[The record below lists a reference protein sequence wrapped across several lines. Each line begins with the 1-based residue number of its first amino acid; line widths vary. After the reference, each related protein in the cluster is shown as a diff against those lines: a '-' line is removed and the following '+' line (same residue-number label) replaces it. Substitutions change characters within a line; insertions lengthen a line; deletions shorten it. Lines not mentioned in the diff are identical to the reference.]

1 MNRILITPLDW
12 GLGHATRCIPVIRE
26 LLKRRCTVFIAG
38 NGDSLALLKNEFP
51 SLTYFNLPGYNPV
64 YSSGGSMVVKMAFQI
79 PKFMSVINN
88 EHKLVESIIQ
98 ANKIDL
104 VISDNR
110 YGCWSAKVTSIFM
123 THQLNIQIPERYRW
137 LSKPLKDFNRRLMN
151 KFSTCWIPDYPDK
164 ENNLSGELSAID
176 NMEIGR
182 FVHIGPL
189 SRFNHATATNGEYD
203 VVCIL
208 SGPEP
213 QRSIFEDKV
222 VGQLEASGLRYIVV
236 RGVFGKTRNA
246 LPHAVS
252 FLNSEALQDVILKSS
267 LVVARSGYSTI
278 MDLLALRKNA
288 IVVPTPGQTEQ
299 EYLADRW
306 SKRGVLQTMTQDDFN
321 LHNGMKESSRFTGF
335 KNVVADPDLFKSE
348 LDRVLTPKPSSLVFA
363 K

>member
-26 LLKRRCTVFIAG
+26 LLKRGCTVFIAG
-38 NGDSLALLKNEFP
+38 NGDSLALLKTEFP
-51 SLTYFNLPGYNPV
+51 SLTYFHLPGYNPV
-64 YSSGGSMVVKMAFQI
+64 YSSRGSMVWRMAFQV
-79 PKFMSVINN
+79 PKFISVIIK
-88 EHKLVESIIQ
+88 EHRLVESLIQ
-98 ANKIDL
+98 TNKIDL

-110 YGCWSAKVTSIFM
+110 YGCWSEQVRSIFM
-123 THQLNIQIPERYRW
+123 THQINIQMPAGYRW
-137 LSKPLKDFNRRLMN
+137 LSKAIKYLNNMLLR
-151 KFSTCWIPDYPDK
+151 KFSTVWIPDYPGKD
-164 ENNLSGELSAID
+164 NNLSGELSAVD
-176 NMEIGR
+176 KMGYGR

-189 SRFNHATATNGEYD
+189 SRFNHVKEASGEYD
-203 VVCIL
+203 VACVL

-213 QRSIFEDKV
+213 QRSIFEEKV
-222 VGQLEASGLRYIVV
+222 VRQLEESGLRYVVV
-236 RGVFGKTRNA
+236 RGVLGKTRSA

-252 FLNSEALQDVILKSS
+252 FLNSEALQDVILRSS

-306 SKRGVLQTMTQDDFN
+306 SKRGVLQAMTQDDFN
-321 LHNGMKESSRFTGF
+321 LRKAMKESICFTGF
-335 KNVVADPDLFKSE
+335 RNTFGDQGLFESE
-348 LDRVLTPKPSSLVFA
+348 LDRVLTANTSSSFA